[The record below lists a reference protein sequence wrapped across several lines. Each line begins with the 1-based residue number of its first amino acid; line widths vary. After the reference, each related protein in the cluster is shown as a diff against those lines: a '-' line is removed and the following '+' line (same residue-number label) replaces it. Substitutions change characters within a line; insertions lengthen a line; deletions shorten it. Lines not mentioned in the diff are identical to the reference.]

1 MSRSDAQE
9 LHAAIRKVL
18 PSFDCL
24 APRQRQVA
32 DLLVVGKTGKQ
43 IADALGI
50 SIQTEKNHATAI
62 YRKLGITDGGALR
75 FAQARIALSA
85 RYIDLAREKARDVGY
100 ATGYRHGYVDGLEHG
115 RAQGRKA
122 ALAEIAQRCSVCPL
136 R

>member
-1 MSRSDAQE
+1 MSRSVAQE
-9 LHAAIRKVL
+9 LHAGTRKAL

-32 DLLVVGKTGKQ
+32 ELLVVGKTGKE

-50 SIQTEKNHATAI
+50 SIQTQKNHATAI
-62 YRKLGITDGGALR
+62 YRKLGLSDGSGFR

-85 RYIDLAREKARDVGY
+85 LYIDRAREKARDVGY
-100 ATGYRHGYVDGLEHG
+100 ATGYRHGYVDGLERG
-115 RAQGRKA
+115 RVEGRKA
-122 ALAEIAQRCSVCPL
+122 AIKEIGERCSVCPM